1 MQSGQTG
8 GKRGVLLG
16 RMSRRIS
23 VISAAA
29 ALSVLLLCTG
39 CSRPEPLF
47 ESMNSSGEFA
57 LSGTDAEKYTVP
69 ETEDTVPAAA
79 VQETEERVTVFV
91 CGAVECPGVY
101 DVPSDA
107 RVVDAVAA
115 AGGFSA
121 GADREWHNLARRV
134 SDGERLRILTEEEA
148 DLLRQGGMTSEEG
161 YSGSASSEDADMPV
175 NINTAPLEI
184 LMTLPGIGES
194 RARAILDYRNRNG
207 AFAST
212 DELRNVSGIGDKLY
226 ERIAGR
232 VTV

>member
-8 GKRGVLLG
+8 GMRGVLLG
-16 RMSRRIS
+16 RMNRRIT
-23 VISAAA
+23 VKAVAA
-29 ALSVLLLCTG
+29 ALTGFLLCSG
-39 CSRPEPLF
+39 CSRQEPLF
-47 ESMNSSGEFA
+47 ECMNGSAEFSSPG
-57 LSGTDAEKYTVP
+57 SDPEKYTVT
-69 ETEDTVPAAA
+69 ETENTVPASAA
-79 VQETEERVTVFV
+79 PETEERITVFI
-91 CGAVECPGVY
+91 CGAVQSSGVY
-101 DVPSDA
+101 DLSSDA
-107 RVVDAVAA
+107 RVIDAVAA

-134 SDGERLRILTEEEA
+134 SDGERLRILTEEET
-148 DLLRQGGMTSEEG
+148 DLLRQEGMTSEEG
-161 YSGSASSEDADMPV
+161 RSSALSDDTDMPV

-232 VTV
+232 ITV